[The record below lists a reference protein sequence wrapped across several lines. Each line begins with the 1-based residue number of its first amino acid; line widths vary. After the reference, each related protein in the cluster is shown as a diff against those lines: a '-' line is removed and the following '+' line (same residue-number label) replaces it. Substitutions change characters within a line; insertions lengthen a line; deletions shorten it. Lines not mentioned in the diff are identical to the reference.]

1 MEDQVKHETI
11 VHMQLKLMKQS
22 VFFSLGGG
30 TGES

>member
-22 VFFSLGGG
+22 VFFFLGWGYR
-30 TGES
+30 